1 MADQTTLV
9 KAVIA
14 VLHDGAK
21 GFPDLGEHLKDTQAK
36 YFFLSEATTRG
47 EYARELEAALASVS
61 SEEVGDVGGTTV
73 GAIHRTWGDLKAKLG
88 GGDHTLLETAEQ
100 GEDAAKKA
108 YKEALEGSE
117 VSDPRLRQL
126 LTTQQTHII
135 ASHDKVKAMRDTIT
149 A

>member
-21 GFPDLGEHLKDTQAK
+21 GFPDVGEHLKNAQAK
-36 YFFLSEATTRG
+36 SFFMQEASTRA
-47 EYARELEAALASVS
+47 EFAQELESALAGLG
-61 SEEVGDVGGTTV
+61 ETTDVGGTGI
-73 GAIHRTWGDLKAKLG
+73 GAIHRVWGDFKAKLG

-108 YKEALEGSE
+108 YKEALEGDITDSN
-117 VSDPRLRQL
+117 LRQL
-126 LTTQQTHII
+126 LLKQQTHIQ
-135 ASHDKVKAMRDTIT
+135 ASHDKVKGFRDSIT